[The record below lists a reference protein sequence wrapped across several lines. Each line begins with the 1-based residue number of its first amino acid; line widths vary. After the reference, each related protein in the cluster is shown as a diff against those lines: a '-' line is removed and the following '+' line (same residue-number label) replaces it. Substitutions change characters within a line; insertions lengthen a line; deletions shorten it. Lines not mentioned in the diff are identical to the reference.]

1 MQNLPASEHKVHP
14 ISKKP
19 RILKSYVYF
28 YKYFKN
34 MRYFYQAYIICN
46 IKFIIHTHLYYF

>member
-19 RILKSYVYF
+19 RILKSYGIF
-28 YKYFKN
+28 L
-34 MRYFYQAYIICN
+34 QII
-46 IKFIIHTHLYYF
+46 